1 MIDWDRVRELRNE
14 VGASDFEDVVEL
26 FLEEV
31 GEVIKRLESDPN
43 PGTLEQDLHFL
54 KGSAL
59 SLGFRAFSALCQDG
73 ERLSAD
79 GEADSVDV
87 GRIVSGFH
95 QSRDQFIQKFAV
107 CLGAGGVRDVGQL
120 LQDTPQAFECQKA

>member
-31 GEVIKRLESDPN
+31 GEVIQRLESDPN

-95 QSRDQFIQKFAV
+95 QSRDQFIRKLREEL
-107 CLGAGGVRDVGQL
+107 C
-120 LQDTPQAFECQKA
+120 ES